1 MFYLLIILLQMKI
14 ITKLTDLNKAINKEK
29 NLGFVPTMGS
39 LHKGHKSLI
48 KVSRKLTQK
57 TLVSIFINPSQ
68 FNDKEDFE
76 SYPRNLA
83 KDLELLKKLKVDI
96 IYLPS
101 INQIYKSKNFPK
113 IILKKSQKI
122 LCAKFRK
129 GHFEGVLDVLSRF
142 IKLISPKMMFMGE
155 KDYQQFFLVRDY
167 ISKKYDTIVYPCK
180 TIRSANGVAISSRN
194 KLLRKKD
201 LKKSGLIAHKLM
213 KLKRSIYKK
222 NGVDSINTKK
232 SKKLIKETKNSLIQK
247 YSIKVEYLEFRNLIN
262 LNTNLNKKP
271 FKLFV
276 SYYLN
281 NVRMIDNF

>member
-1 MFYLLIILLQMKI
+1 MKI

-48 KVSRKLTQK
+48 KVSKKLTQK

-68 FNDKEDFE
+68 FNNKDDFE
-76 SYPRNLA
+76 SYPRNLTE
-83 KDLELLKKLKVDI
+83 DLELLKKLKVDI

-167 ISKKYDTIVYPCK
+167 ISKKYGTIVYPCK
-180 TIRSANGVAISSRN
+180 TIRSTNGVAISSRN

-222 NGVDSINTKK
+222 NGNNSINTKK
-232 SKKLIKETKNSLIQK
+232 SKKLIKETKNSLIKK
-247 YSIKVEYLEFRNLIN
+247 YNIKVEYIELRNLIN
-262 LNTNLNKKP
+262 LNTNLYKKP

-281 NVRMIDNF
+281 NIRMIDNF

>member
-1 MFYLLIILLQMKI
+1 MKI

-29 NLGFVPTMGS
+29 DLGFVPTMGS

-68 FNDKEDFE
+68 FNNKDDFE
-76 SYPRNLA
+76 SYPRNLTE
-83 KDLELLKKLKVDI
+83 DLELLKKLKVDI

-167 ISKKYDTIVYPCK
+167 ISKKYGTIVYPCK
-180 TIRSANGVAISSRN
+180 TIRSSNGVAISSRN

-201 LKKSGLIAHKLM
+201 LKTSGLIAHKLM

-222 NGVDSINTKK
+222 NGNNSINTKK
-232 SKKLIKETKNSLIQK
+232 SKKLIKETKNSLIKK
-247 YSIKVEYLEFRNLIN
+247 YNIKVEYIELRNLIN
-262 LNTNLNKKP
+262 LNTNLYKKP

>member
-1 MFYLLIILLQMKI
+1 MKI

-48 KVSRKLTQK
+48 KVSKKLTQK

-68 FNDKEDFE
+68 FNNKDDFE
-76 SYPRNLA
+76 SYPRNLT
-83 KDLELLKKLKVDI
+83 KDIELLKKLKVDI

-113 IILKKSQKI
+113 IILKKKQKI

-167 ISKKYDTIVYPCK
+167 ISKKYGTIVYPCK
-180 TIRSANGVAISSRN
+180 TIRSTNGVAISSRN
-194 KLLRKKD
+194 KLLEKKD
-201 LKKSGLIAHKLM
+201 LKTSGLIARKLM

-222 NGVDSINTKK
+222 NGIDSINIKK
-232 SKKLIKETKNSLIQK
+232 SKKLIKETKKSLIKK
-247 YSIKVEYLEFRNLIN
+247 YSIKVEYIELRNLIN
-262 LNTNLNKKP
+262 LNTNLYKKP

-281 NVRMIDNF
+281 NIRMIDNF

>member
-1 MFYLLIILLQMKI
+1 MKI

-29 NLGFVPTMGS
+29 DLGFVPTMGS

-68 FNDKEDFE
+68 FNNKEDFE

-167 ISKKYDTIVYPCK
+167 ISKKYGTIVYPCK
-180 TIRSANGVAISSRN
+180 TIRSSNGVAISSRN

-201 LKKSGLIAHKLM
+201 LKTSGLIAHKLM

-222 NGVDSINTKK
+222 NGNNSINTKK
-232 SKKLIKETKNSLIQK
+232 SKKLIKETKNSLIKK
-247 YSIKVEYLEFRNLIN
+247 YNIKVEYIELRNLIN
-262 LNTNLNKKP
+262 LNTNLYKKP

-281 NVRMIDNF
+281 NIRMIDNF

>member
-1 MFYLLIILLQMKI
+1 MKI

-68 FNDKEDFE
+68 FNNKDDFE
-76 SYPRNLA
+76 SYPRNLTE
-83 KDLELLKKLKVDI
+83 DLELLKKLKVDI

-167 ISKKYDTIVYPCK
+167 ISKKYGTIVYPCK
-180 TIRSANGVAISSRN
+180 TIRSSNGVAISSRN

-201 LKKSGLIAHKLM
+201 LKTSGLIAHKLM

-222 NGVDSINTKK
+222 NGNNSINTKK
-232 SKKLIKETKNSLIQK
+232 SKKLIKETKNSLIKK
-247 YSIKVEYLEFRNLIN
+247 YNIKVEYIELRNLIN
-262 LNTNLNKKP
+262 LNTNLYKKP

>member
-1 MFYLLIILLQMKI
+1 MKI

-29 NLGFVPTMGS
+29 DLGFVPTMGS

-68 FNDKEDFE
+68 FNNKDDFE
-76 SYPRNLA
+76 SYPRNLTE
-83 KDLELLKKLKVDI
+83 DLELLKKLKVDI

-167 ISKKYDTIVYPCK
+167 ISKKYGTIVYPCK
-180 TIRSANGVAISSRN
+180 TIRSSNGVAISSRN

-201 LKKSGLIAHKLM
+201 LKTSGLIAHKLM

-222 NGVDSINTKK
+222 NGIDSINIKK
-232 SKKLIKETKNSLIQK
+232 SKKLIKETKKSLIKK

-262 LNTNLNKKP
+262 LNTNLYKKP

-281 NVRMIDNF
+281 NVRMIDNFYRK

>member
-1 MFYLLIILLQMKI
+1 MKI

-48 KVSRKLTQK
+48 KVSKKLTQK

-68 FNDKEDFE
+68 FNNKDDFE
-76 SYPRNLA
+76 SYPRNLT
-83 KDLELLKKLKVDI
+83 KDIELLKKLKVDI

-113 IILKKSQKI
+113 IILKKKQKI

-167 ISKKYDTIVYPCK
+167 ISKKYGTIVYPCK
-180 TIRSANGVAISSRN
+180 TIRSSNGVAISSRN

-201 LKKSGLIAHKLM
+201 LKTSGLIAHKLM

-222 NGVDSINTKK
+222 NGNNSINTKK
-232 SKKLIKETKNSLIQK
+232 SKKLIKETKNSLIKK
-247 YSIKVEYLEFRNLIN
+247 YNIKVEYIELRNLIN
-262 LNTNLNKKP
+262 LNTNLYKKP

-281 NVRMIDNF
+281 NIRMIDNF

>member
-1 MFYLLIILLQMKI
+1 MKI

-29 NLGFVPTMGS
+29 DLGFVPTMGS

-68 FNDKEDFE
+68 FNNKDDFE
-76 SYPRNLA
+76 SYPRNLTE
-83 KDLELLKKLKVDI
+83 DLELLKKLKVDI

-167 ISKKYDTIVYPCK
+167 ISKKYGTIVYPCK
-180 TIRSANGVAISSRN
+180 TIRSSNGVAISSRN

-201 LKKSGLIAHKLM
+201 LKTSGLIAHKLM

-232 SKKLIKETKNSLIQK
+232 SKKLIKETKNSLIKK
-247 YSIKVEYLEFRNLIN
+247 YNIKVEYIELRNLIN
-262 LNTNLNKKP
+262 LNTNLYKKP

-281 NVRMIDNF
+281 NIRMIDNF

>member
-1 MFYLLIILLQMKI
+1 MKI

-29 NLGFVPTMGS
+29 DLGFVPTMGS

-68 FNDKEDFE
+68 FNNKDDFE
-76 SYPRNLA
+76 SYPRNLTE
-83 KDLELLKKLKVDI
+83 DLELLKKLKVDI

-167 ISKKYDTIVYPCK
+167 ISKKYGTIVYPCK
-180 TIRSANGVAISSRN
+180 TIRSSNGVAISSRN

-201 LKKSGLIAHKLM
+201 LKTSGLIAHKLM

-222 NGVDSINTKK
+222 NGNNSINTKK
-232 SKKLIKETKNSLIQK
+232 SKKLIKETKNSLIKK
-247 YSIKVEYLEFRNLIN
+247 YNIKVEYIELRNLIN
-262 LNTNLNKKP
+262 LNTNLYKKP

-281 NVRMIDNF
+281 NIRMIDNF